1 MSKRGKRIDDNT
13 VFQRVGFGGPMR
25 RAGFRPFIFFAA
37 YVEPQNRTQ
46 RQDAS

>member
-25 RAGFRPFIFFAA
+25 RAGFRPFIFCRLCRIS
-37 YVEPQNRTQ
+37 NRTQ